1 MKVSKRQ
8 FAKKEVHYL
17 DHVVRV
23 VNPDP
28 ERIQCVL
35 QCPRSQTKRDVKAFL
50 GLAGYYR
57 RFVPGYA
64 TMATPPSDLTRKGK
78 PEQVL
83 CTAECEATFKA
94 LKRVLVSALVLQI
107 VEPSKPYTLQTDASG

>member
-35 QCPRSQTKRDVKAFL
+35 QRPRSQTKRDVKAFL
-50 GLAGYYR
+50 GLAGYI
-57 RFVPGYA
+57 PG
-64 TMATPPSDLTRKGK
+64 
-78 PEQVL
+78 VL
-83 CTAECEATFKA
+83 FLGMPRWQHLYLIS
-94 LKRVLVSALVLQI
+94 LKREA
-107 VEPSKPYTLQTDASG
+107 GR